1 MTRGTKDTGERFD
14 PEGSIFLP
22 KTGNPTR
29 EFDNWRLQ
37 LLLGRGI
44 GEGRTHD
51 ELIELDAQ
59 VQAARS
65 RYLGARALLAE

>member
-1 MTRGTKDTGERFD
+1 MTRQTEHGDAGFD

-22 KTGNPTR
+22 KTSNPER

-44 GEGRTHD
+44 GEGRSHD
-51 ELIELDAQ
+51 ELIALDSQ
-59 VQAARS
+59 VQEARA
-65 RYLGARALLAE
+65 RYLGSKAVLAE

>member
-1 MTRGTKDTGERFD
+1 MTRQAEDGAGFD

-22 KTGNPTR
+22 KTSNPER

-44 GEGRTHD
+44 GEGRSH
-51 ELIELDAQ
+51 EEILILDAQ
-59 VQAARS
+59 VQEARA
-65 RYLGARALLAE
+65 RHLGAKVVLAQ

>member
-1 MTRGTKDTGERFD
+1 MTRHAENGGAIFD

-22 KTGNPTR
+22 KTDNPER

-44 GEGRTHD
+44 GEGKTH
-51 ELIELDAQ
+51 EEVVELDTQ
-59 VQAARS
+59 VQAARF
-65 RYLGARALLAE
+65 RYLGAKALLAE

>member
-1 MTRGTKDTGERFD
+1 MTRQTDGIGFD

-22 KTGNPTR
+22 KTSNPAR

-44 GEGRTHD
+44 GEGKTH
-51 ELIELDAQ
+51 EEIAELDMQ
-59 VQAARS
+59 VQTARS
-65 RYLGARALLAE
+65 RYFGALALLAE